1 MSFLNKRVEDSI
13 KQAKLLA
20 QMSELSYRALN
31 GTRQTR
37 SNFINNDLKEQA
49 DTDKPA
55 VGSLTSEMIAQYKRE
70 EEEKN
75 KYVDATGNEF
85 LYAPTGMT
93 PKLNTASLVDVS
105 SLGAPATITDVQTE
119 QSNYAKI
126 LENLRNK
133 KKEIQDKIREAK
145 IKQKETAEKQAKLN
159 ELKDIIDHTKKQKDR
174 IALGLKEF
182 EKQLNNLKKI
192 SKPTPEE
199 KAEITE
205 LSTNTIPEL
214 KKMLPELDKEIK
226 DLSTEHGKV
235 HTEGTTL
242 VAARKAIEAEI
253 KNIRTVDIPTLETDL
268 ELSKKLIETYQDNIK
283 ENEIIE
289 RDTERENKQQ
299 LKAYQDTFNI
309 MNKNRYQVTQD
320 PNETDADFIKRI
332 ESLEKLK
339 FDPTIFKDRAAIEG
353 NKKFMKNLKDITR
366 DEIKI
371 SAIVNSFT
379 SPEEVFLINNN
390 WPIISNRLKSVFG
403 VNNPAISA
411 NDYNI
416 QINEQ
421 LNEIQSGK
429 TPITVVAPT
438 PGTSSTATS
447 ASATAPT
454 GVTLTNL
461 DHVDGTPSDFVIGIE
476 NNSLFIKNTAENKA
490 IYIKIATKSGVKYIL
505 FSNSTSAENSFR
517 AFKFVGN
524 DSFSFKKMLST
535 LKLDEKLNKDIKV
548 ALFGTNKV
556 KEDLYD
562 FLQTT
567 YKLTSEVAKPFV
579 ESNKVV
585 MGYGLKPESIPDIC
599 HFGKNIILFKKLYY
613 NNILSVKNKKMH
625 AIEYFTNVKVSDNF
639 VDVILQMCKNS
650 KPNTNDLTQDEKQLL
665 DTLLHVCGIKSSA
678 NSSKKDDVVHE
689 LKNKFKLVEGQLRA
703 GNNNPLVIKELK
715 DILKKLTLYN
725 AVSLKN
731 SKEYLKQF

>member
-55 VGSLTSEMIAQYKRE
+55 VGSLTSEMISQYKRE

-75 KYVDATGNEF
+75 KYVDPKGNEF

-93 PKLNTASLVDVS
+93 PKMNTASLVPVS

-126 LENLRNK
+126 LQDLK
-133 KKEIQDKIREAK
+133 DKEQEIEDKIREGNEKQMEIKSKEDAK
-145 IKQKETAEKQAKLN
+145 KKAFAESTELTKEESDKTTKLAADKKTLATLTAITTPTSKEKKQMKDLNFTIPKLEARVLALPTLITNATAESKIFAK
-159 ELKDIIDHTKKQKDR
+159 
-174 IALGLKEF
+174 
-182 EKQLNNLKKI
+182 
-192 SKPTPEE
+192 EE
-199 KAEITE
+199 K
-205 LSTNTIPEL
+205 
-214 KKMLPELDKEIK
+214 
-226 DLSTEHGKV
+226 V
-235 HTEGTTL
+235 L
-242 VAARKAIEAEI
+242 VADLKTLIADI
-253 KNIRTVDIPTLETDL
+253 KNIETVEIPALETAL
-268 ELSKKLIETYQDNIK
+268 EQTKKLIETYQDNIK

-289 RDTERENKQQ
+289 RDTEQENKQQ

-320 PNETDADFIKRI
+320 PNETDTDFIQRI
-332 ESLEKLK
+332 DSLEKMA
-339 FDPTIFKDRAAIEG
+339 FDPTIFKDRAATEG
-353 NKKFMKNLKDITR
+353 NSKFMKNLKDITR
-366 DEIKI
+366 DEVKI
-371 SAIVNSFT
+371 SEIVKSF
-379 SPEEVFLINNN
+379 SLPEEVFLINNN
-390 WPIISNRLKSVFG
+390 WPIISTRLKSVFG
-403 VNNPAISA
+403 VNNPAISTSE
-411 NDYNI
+411 YKS
-416 QINEQ
+416 
-421 LNEIQSGK
+421 EIEKTLDTVQTGK
-429 TPITVVAPT
+429 TTNITVVAPV
-438 PGTSSTATS
+438 PGTSTSTSATS
-447 ASATAPT
+447 PI
-454 GVTLTNL
+454 GVTLKNL
-461 DHVDGTPSDFVIGIE
+461 DHVDGTTSDFAIGIE
-476 NNSLFIKNTAENKA
+476 NNSLFIRNIAENKA
-490 IYIKIATKSGVKYIL
+490 IYIKIATKSGLKYIL

-524 DSFSFKKMLST
+524 DSFSFKTMLNT

-599 HFGKNIILFKKLYY
+599 HFGKNIILLKKLYY